1 MIVFLNGP
9 FGVGKSTTA
18 RILAT
23 LLPDAVHYNPE
34 HIGVGLRMALGPFY
48 RAEDYQDLA
57 AWRRLVPVGARL
69 CRLRHRNVVMPMTVW
84 RRDYLD
90 ELVAGLRR
98 VDRDLRLFQLTASAD
113 EIRGRVLGRPDARG
127 SHDWWWDHL
136 ESGLAMANDPA
147 FGDLVD
153 TAGLSPLRVAST
165 VAARVRG

>member
-69 CRLRHRNVVMPMTVW
+69 CRLRHRNVVF
-84 RRDYLD
+84 R
-90 ELVAGLRR
+90 
-98 VDRDLRLFQLTASAD
+98 
-113 EIRGRVLGRPDARG
+113 
-127 SHDWWWDHL
+127 
-136 ESGLAMANDPA
+136 
-147 FGDLVD
+147 
-153 TAGLSPLRVAST
+153 
-165 VAARVRG
+165 